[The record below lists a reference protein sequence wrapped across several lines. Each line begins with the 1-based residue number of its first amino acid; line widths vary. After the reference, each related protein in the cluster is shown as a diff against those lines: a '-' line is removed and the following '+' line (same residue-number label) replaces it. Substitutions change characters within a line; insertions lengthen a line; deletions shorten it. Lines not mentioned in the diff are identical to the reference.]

1 MTVRHLRIDNRL
13 IHGQVTVAWAGNL
26 GANRLVVSNDE
37 VAADDMQRM
46 ILPQAARGVPTSVL
60 GIQDTLDYCASDPA
74 RSETIFVIAKLPADA
89 LALVRGGLA
98 PEEVNVGNQAP
109 RPGTKFTMV
118 TRSIAVT
125 AEDAETYRAIAA
137 EGFTLQQR
145 MMPTDKK
152 ADFLQVLA
160 NKKL

>member
-13 IHGQVTVAWAGNL
+13 IHGQVTVSWAGNL
-26 GANRLVVSNDE
+26 GATRLIVSNDE

-60 GIQDTLDYCASDPA
+60 GIQETLDYCASEQA
-74 RSETIFVIAKLPADA
+74 QGETIFLIAKLPADA
-89 LALVRGGLA
+89 LALVRGGLK
-98 PEEVNVGNQAP
+98 PEEINVGNQAP
-109 RPGTKFTMV
+109 RPGSTFTMV

-137 EGFTLQQR
+137 EGFSLEQR
-145 MMPTDKK
+145 MMPHDKR

-160 NKKL
+160 GKKL

>member
-1 MTVRHLRIDNRL
+1 MSVRHLRIDNRL
-13 IHGQVTVAWAGNL
+13 IHGQVTVAWAGQL
-26 GANRLVVSNDE
+26 GATRLIVSNDE

-46 ILPQAARGVPTSVL
+46 ILPQAARGIATSVL
-60 GIQDTLDYCASDPA
+60 GIAETLEYCSSPEAAP
-74 RSETIFVIAKLPADA
+74 EKIFVIAKLPSDA
-89 LALVRGGLA
+89 LALVQGGLA

-145 MMPTDKK
+145 MMPNDKK

-160 NKKL
+160 GKKL